1 MLQKKLSKRPKEMV
15 QITVPKSRLRRPF
28 PLLWGLMALGLFMA
42 FATITLIQLDN
53 LNSDEIYQAR
63 MDTYNS
69 DQQAYDTAIK
79 AHLDC
84 VNAVK
89 AREVYR
95 GMFEGI
101 SSMFEKSAN
110 LPVELFPMSAE
121 AKVYQQTLLQS
132 IQEFITEPLDDE
144 LKPRDLGE
152 CPKVPDSRPTK
163 PER

>member
-1 MLQKKLSKRPKEMV
+1 
-15 QITVPKSRLRRPF
+15 
-28 PLLWGLMALGLFMA
+28 
-42 FATITLIQLDN
+42 
-53 LNSDEIYQAR
+53 

-79 AHLDC
+79 AYLDC

-89 AREVYR
+89 AREVHR
-95 GMFEGI
+95 GMFEDI

-152 CPKVPDSRPTK
+152 CPQVPDSRPTK

>member
-1 MLQKKLSKRPKEMV
+1 
-15 QITVPKSRLRRPF
+15 
-28 PLLWGLMALGLFMA
+28 
-42 FATITLIQLDN
+42 
-53 LNSDEIYQAR
+53 

-79 AHLDC
+79 AYLDC

-121 AKVYQQTLLQS
+121 AKVYQQTLHQS
-132 IQEFITEPLDDE
+132 IQEFITEPLNDE
-144 LKPRDLGE
+144 LKPRTIEE
-152 CPKVPDSRPTK
+152 CPQVPNSRPAK